1 MRDERMMKWTIHAQ
15 QRMNQRG
22 INREMMELVME
33 YGKIDLDKRVLG
45 RKDAQSLLTQ
55 MQEQMRVLKKI
66 IDNGGIVV
74 IAENDNWITT
84 YNCH

>member
-1 MRDERMMKWTIHAQ
+1 MRDERMMKSTIHAQ

-33 YGKIDLDKRVLG
+33 HGKIDLDKRVLG

-55 MQEQMRVLKKI
+55 MQEQMKVLKKI
-66 IDNGGIVV
+66 IDKGGIVV
-74 IAENDNWITT
+74 IAENGNWITT
-84 YNCH
+84 YNRH

>member
-1 MRDERMMKWTIHAQ
+1 MRGEGMMKWTIHAQ

-45 RKDAQSLLTQ
+45 RKDAQFLLTQ
-55 MQEQMRVLKKI
+55 MQEQMKVLKKI
-66 IDNGGIVV
+66 IDKGGIVIV
-74 IAENDNWITT
+74 TENNTWVTT
-84 YNCH
+84 YNHH

>member
-1 MRDERMMKWTIHAQ
+1 MTGERMMRWTIHAQ

-55 MQEQMRVLKKI
+55 MQEQMKVLKKI
-66 IDNGGIVV
+66 IDKGGIVIV
-74 IAENDNWITT
+74 AENDTCITT
-84 YNCH
+84 YNRY

>member
-1 MRDERMMKWTIHAQ
+1 MRGERMMKWTIHAQ

-45 RKDAQSLLTQ
+45 RKDYQFLLARMQKQ
-55 MQEQMRVLKKI
+55 MKVLKKI
-66 IDNGGIVV
+66 IDKGGIVV
-74 IAENDNWITT
+74 IAENDNLITT
-84 YNCH
+84 YNHY

>member
-1 MRDERMMKWTIHAQ
+1 MMKWTIHAQ

-45 RKDAQSLLTQ
+45 RKDAQFLLAR
-55 MQEQMRVLKKI
+55 MQEQMKVLKKI
-66 IDNGGIVV
+66 IDKGGIVV
-74 IAENDNWITT
+74 IAENDTCITT
-84 YNCH
+84 YNHH